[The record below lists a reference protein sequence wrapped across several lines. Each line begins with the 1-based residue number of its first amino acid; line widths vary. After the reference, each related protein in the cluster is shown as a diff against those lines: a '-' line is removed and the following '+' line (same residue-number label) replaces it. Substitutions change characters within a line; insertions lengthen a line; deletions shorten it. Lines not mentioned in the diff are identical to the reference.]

1 MLPARAVS
9 LFVTGLEP
17 TGPGPSQLVAG
28 QPSRAG
34 RPDPAG
40 EPGTVRETGHAG
52 EAGWSP
58 RTGLTAVG
66 RSVEP
71 SDVIEDVA
79 SAPHSRHGQQYQT
92 GRREC
97 DQHPQLP
104 RHTLTAPYSLR
115 TPV

>member
-1 MLPARAVS
+1 MS
-9 LFVTGLEP
+9 LFVTGLESS
-17 TGPGPSQLVAG
+17 GPGLCQLVAG
-28 QPSRAG
+28 QPDPTAE
-34 RPDPAG
+34 PDPTGESGPAREAG
-40 EPGTVRETGHAG
+40 QAG

-58 RTGLTAVG
+58 RAGLTAAR

-79 SAPHSRHGQQYQT
+79 GVPHSRHGQQYQT

-104 RHTLTAPYSLR
+104 RHSLTAPYSLR
-115 TPV
+115 SPV